1 MDVITD
7 TGALAAFCEALS
19 STEYIT
25 VDTEFMRESTFWP
38 ILCLIQVAGPE
49 DEAIIDPLAA
59 GIDLAPLHDLIA
71 NEKVLKVMHAASQD
85 IEIFHHFGGVT
96 PQPLFDTQIAAM
108 VAGFGDQVGY
118 EGLIAKLAKVRL
130 DKASRFTDWS
140 RRPLSESQLEYAMAD
155 VTHLRVAYEKLRAR
169 IEENGRIAW
178 VEQEMVKLAD
188 PARYEIVPEEAWRRL
203 KPKRAQPHYLA
214 VLQAV
219 AAWRDREAMTR
230 DQPRNRIL
238 RDDVLSQIAARPPEN
253 PTSLSHVRGIP
264 KGFADGRM
272 GRALMEAIEAGRNL
286 SESNAPELLP
296 LIELP
301 PGAGPLMD
309 LLKVLLKFKCDT
321 HDVAQKL
328 VATVA
333 DLEAIAADDEADIPA
348 LQGWRREVFGEDAL
362 RLKHGEIALGAGMG
376 KVRMVDIGDT

>member
-1 MDVITD
+1 MKVITD

-19 STEYIT
+19 SAEYIT

-38 ILCLIQVAGPE
+38 ILCLVQVAGPD
-49 DEAIIDPLAA
+49 DEAIIDPLAD
-59 GIDLAPLHDLIA
+59 GIDLKPLYDLIA
-71 NEKVLKVMHAASQD
+71 NEDVLKVMHAASQD

-96 PQPLFDTQIAAM
+96 PQPLFDTQVAAM

-140 RRPLSESQLEYAMAD
+140 HRPLSDSQLEYAMAD

-178 VEQEMVKLAD
+178 VEQEMIKLAD
-188 PARYEIVPEEAWRRL
+188 PAKYEVVPEEAWRRM
-203 KPKRAQPHYLA
+203 KTKRAQPRYLA

-219 AAWRDREAMTR
+219 AAWRDREAMNR

-238 RDDVLSQIAARPPEN
+238 RDDVLSQLAARPPEN
-253 PTSLSHVRGIP
+253 PKALSRVRGIP
-264 KGFADGRM
+264 KGFADGKM
-272 GRALMEAIEAGRNL
+272 GRSLMEAIEAGRNL
-286 SESNAPELLP
+286 PEDRAPELP
-296 LIELP
+296 PIVELP

-333 DLEAIAADDEADIPA
+333 DLEAIAADDEADVPA
-348 LQGWRREVFGEDAL
+348 LRGWRREVFGDDAL

-376 KVRMVDIGDT
+376 KVRMVEIGD

>member
-1 MDVITD
+1 MKVITD
-7 TGALAAFCEALS
+7 SGALAAFCEALS
-19 STEYIT
+19 SADYIT

-59 GIDLAPLHDLIA
+59 GIDLTPLYDLIA
-71 NEKVLKVMHAASQD
+71 NEQVLKVMHAASQD

-96 PQPLFDTQIAAM
+96 PLPLFDTQIAAM

-118 EGLIAKLAKVRL
+118 EGLISKLAKVRL
-130 DKASRFTDWS
+130 DKGSRFTDWS
-140 RRPLSESQLEYAMAD
+140 ARPLSESQLEYAMAD

-188 PARYEIVPEEAWRRL
+188 PEKYEVRPEEAWRRL
-203 KPKRAQPHYLA
+203 KPKRAQPRYLA

-230 DQPRNRIL
+230 DQPRNRVV

-253 PTSLSHVRGIP
+253 PKALSRVRGIP
-264 KGFADGRM
+264 KGFVEGKLGR
-272 GRALMEAIEAGRNL
+272 GLMDAIEEGSNL
-286 SESNAPELLP
+286 PESQAPELPP

-333 DLEAIAADDEADIPA
+333 DLEAIAADDNADVAA

-362 RLKHGEIALGAGMG
+362 RLKHGEIALGAGHG
-376 KVRMVDIGDT
+376 KVRMVEIGD

>member
-1 MDVITD
+1 MKVLTN

-19 STEYIT
+19 SAEYIT

-38 ILCLIQVAGPE
+38 ILCLVQVAGPD
-49 DEAIIDPLAA
+49 DEAIIDPLADS
-59 GIDLAPLHDLIA
+59 IDLKPLYDLIA
-71 NEKVLKVMHAASQD
+71 NENVLKVMHAATQD
-85 IEIFHHFGGVT
+85 IEIFHHEGGVT
-96 PQPLFDTQIAAM
+96 PQPLFDTQVAAM

-140 RRPLSESQLEYAMAD
+140 HRPLSESQLEYAMAD

-178 VEQEMVKLAD
+178 VEQEMIKLAD
-188 PARYEIVPEEAWRRL
+188 PAKYEVVPEEAWRRM
-203 KPKRAQPHYLA
+203 KTKRAQPRYLA

-219 AAWRDREAMTR
+219 AAWRDREAMNR

-238 RDDVLSQIAARPPEN
+238 RDDVLSQLAARPPEN
-253 PTSLSHVRGIP
+253 PKALSRVRGIP
-264 KGFADGRM
+264 KGFSDGKM
-272 GRALMEAIEAGRNL
+272 GRSLIEAIEAGRNL
-286 SESNAPELLP
+286 PEDEAPELP
-296 LIELP
+296 PIVELP

-333 DLEAIAADDEADIPA
+333 DLEAIAADDDADVAA
-348 LQGWRREVFGEDAL
+348 LRGWRREIFGEDAL

-376 KVRMVDIGDT
+376 KVRMVEIGD

>member
-1 MDVITD
+1 MKVITD

-19 STEYIT
+19 SAEYIT

-38 ILCLIQVAGPE
+38 ILCLVQVAGPD
-49 DEAIIDPLAA
+49 DEAIIDPLADT
-59 GIDLAPLHDLIA
+59 IDLKPLYDLIA
-71 NEKVLKVMHAASQD
+71 NENVLKVMHAATQD
-85 IEIFHHFGGVT
+85 IEIFHHEGGVT
-96 PQPLFDTQIAAM
+96 PQPLFDTQVAAM

-140 RRPLSESQLEYAMAD
+140 HRPLSESQLEYAMAD

-178 VEQEMVKLAD
+178 VEQEMIKLAD
-188 PARYEIVPEEAWRRL
+188 PAKYEVVPEEAWRRM
-203 KPKRAQPHYLA
+203 KTKRAQPRYLA

-219 AAWRDREAMTR
+219 AAWRDREAMNR

-238 RDDVLSQIAARPPEN
+238 RDDVLSQLAARPPEN
-253 PTSLSHVRGIP
+253 PKALSRVRGIP
-264 KGFADGRM
+264 KGFADGKM
-272 GRALMEAIEAGRNL
+272 GRSLMEAIEAGRNL
-286 SESNAPELLP
+286 PEDEAPELP
-296 LIELP
+296 PIVELP

-333 DLEAIAADDEADIPA
+333 DLEAIAGDDDADVAA
-348 LQGWRREVFGEDAL
+348 LRGWRREIFGEDAL

-376 KVRMVDIGDT
+376 KVRMVEIGD

>member
-1 MDVITD
+1 MKVISD

-19 STEYIT
+19 SAEYIT

-38 ILCLIQVAGPE
+38 ILCLVQVAGPD
-49 DEAIIDPLAA
+49 DEAIIDPLAD
-59 GIDLAPLHDLIA
+59 GIDLKPLYDLIA
-71 NEKVLKVMHAASQD
+71 NEDVLKVMHAATQD

-96 PQPLFDTQIAAM
+96 PQPLFDTQVAAM

-140 RRPLSESQLEYAMAD
+140 HRPLSDSQLEYAMAD

-178 VEQEMVKLAD
+178 VEQEMIKLAD
-188 PARYEIVPEEAWRRL
+188 PAKYEVVPEEAWRRM
-203 KPKRAQPHYLA
+203 KTKRAQPRYLA

-219 AAWRDREAMTR
+219 AAWRDREAMNR

-238 RDDVLSQIAARPPEN
+238 RDDVLSQLAARPPEN
-253 PTSLSHVRGIP
+253 PKALSRVRGIP
-264 KGFADGRM
+264 KGFADGKM
-272 GRALMEAIEAGRNL
+272 GRGLMEAIEAGRNL
-286 SESNAPELLP
+286 PEDQAPELP
-296 LIELP
+296 PVVELP

-333 DLEAIAADDEADIPA
+333 DLEAIAADDDADVPA
-348 LQGWRREVFGEDAL
+348 LRGWRREVFGEDAL

-376 KVRMVDIGDT
+376 KVRMVEIGE